1 MSVYNLQDPYGLHTW
16 YEVNGMYDLN
26 VGTDLELD
34 LTRHI
39 LNSDAYLFS
48 GVTFPKSS
56 DIYIPSQQSFS
67 GTINLIPYS
76 YIVGLTGWS
85 GNANAFTLRIY
96 DRGAQADLFF
106 GQFAWYPTVLSNM
119 QGGPNM
125 GVTIGQNVQNQPFTP
140 YFFRSPLIVLPPG
153 ILQIQ
158 LTNVAK
164 PEFFAGGIAQM
175 MFMIAIPKSTVS
187 MANRKVLTSQDQT
200 GVPSQSVDITKDI
213 TNVLENL

>member
-26 VGTDLELD
+26 VGTDLQLD
-34 LTRHI
+34 LVRHI
-39 LNSDAYLFS
+39 LDSDAYLFQ
-48 GVTFPKSS
+48 GVTFPKAN
-56 DIYIPSQQSFS
+56 DIYITSQQSFS

-96 DRGAQADLFF
+96 DRGAQTDLFYR
-106 GQFAWYPTVLSNM
+106 QFAWYPTVLSNM

-125 GVTIGQNVQNQPFTP
+125 GETIGQNMQNRPFSP

-153 ILQIQ
+153 ILQLQ

-164 PEFFAGGIAQM
+164 PEFFAGGIAQLL
-175 MFMIAIPKSTVS
+175 FMVAVPKSTVS
-187 MANRKVLTSQDQT
+187 MANRKVQTTEDPTGTSSMSAET
-200 GVPSQSVDITKDI
+200 IANLLGV
-213 TNVLENL
+213 